1 MKPISLKSTKAQ
13 IFEAFQNVKDVRE
26 ERNALAILSIILFT
40 TTCLF

>member
-1 MKPISLKSTKAQ
+1 MKPITLKNTKAE
-13 IFEAFQNVKDVRE
+13 IFNALQNVKDVKE